1 MHYKQYVTTFTL
13 MLLFVFQ
20 ATNLHAQQSQSD
32 SSEVST
38 EILSLL
44 KSQDLSDAYQL
55 ALQSQFNNEGDPRF
69 DYAFGAAARANNQLN
84 QAVFAFERVLQ
95 VQPNAIDARIALAM
109 SYYDLGNLD
118 AAEKELTTLQSFNL
132 NNATLNNTIQ
142 TYLTAIQQK
151 RAQLDNLLHASAR
164 LGFGH
169 DSNPNNG
176 VEDEFITIPSL
187 GPVTLFDESLENDS
201 AYADFQGQL
210 NYVKPIN
217 QHSSWQVAGSILHAE
232 YSDDLALNRTFVTT
246 SLGYSTRLNDVDF
259 SGSVFYRPLWL
270 DGDSLLDYYGVIV
283 TASKQVSGP
292 FIAGIDLSISTED
305 YTELRG
311 FDRDQLLANAWL
323 EVSQSNG
330 AHRFAIRFGQEQAA
344 DNNDFLDRD
353 LLGLGYE
360 WRRRLDQ
367 QWEYSVSIDYLDS
380 EYQEVHP
387 LFGVTRK
394 DRFLSSD
401 VELRY
406 AVAESWALMSK
417 LSYLQNDS
425 DIDLYEYQR
434 VKIWLGASYEF

>member
-164 LGFGH
+164 LG
-169 DSNPNNG
+169 
-176 VEDEFITIPSL
+176 
-187 GPVTLFDESLENDS
+187 
-201 AYADFQGQL
+201 
-210 NYVKPIN
+210 
-217 QHSSWQVAGSILHAE
+217 
-232 YSDDLALNRTFVTT
+232 
-246 SLGYSTRLNDVDF
+246 
-259 SGSVFYRPLWL
+259 
-270 DGDSLLDYYGVIV
+270 
-283 TASKQVSGP
+283 
-292 FIAGIDLSISTED
+292 LS
-305 YTELRG
+305 
-311 FDRDQLLANAWL
+311 
-323 EVSQSNG
+323 
-330 AHRFAIRFGQEQAA
+330 
-344 DNNDFLDRD
+344 
-353 LLGLGYE
+353 
-360 WRRRLDQ
+360 
-367 QWEYSVSIDYLDS
+367 
-380 EYQEVHP
+380 
-387 LFGVTRK
+387 
-394 DRFLSSD
+394 
-401 VELRY
+401 
-406 AVAESWALMSK
+406 
-417 LSYLQNDS
+417 
-425 DIDLYEYQR
+425 
-434 VKIWLGASYEF
+434 